1 MAWFVLG
8 LPPCT
13 SSPEGEAESLR
24 IDCSDATLSA
34 RLNSRDTRG
43 KSSSHGRRME
53 YSHCSLSGMMSR
65 LSEPI
70 TRTLR
75 RISKDL
81 GQSADISAS
90 QEDSPVRIS
99 PSQERVP
106 DWKARALGYG
116 ARCEGSS
123 AKWDRDTSSWRTP
136 QCLLFEDSTESLET
150 LPTSGIVSHGQL
162 SELTIQ
168 ALPTEENASGS
179 GERRRHIPTPT
190 VTDATS
196 LGEGG
201 RKITSEDNFRGV
213 SLKRLVEKRPDK
225 YWPANAECYTEDEID
240 E

>member
-8 LPPCT
+8 LPPCI
-13 SSPEGEAESLR
+13 SSRGEAEESLR

-43 KSSSHGRRME
+43 KSSSQGRRME

-75 RISKDL
+75 RISKD
-81 GQSADISAS
+81 SDPSESISAS
-90 QEDSPVRIS
+90 QEDSLVRICQ
-99 PSQERVP
+99 SQGREP
-106 DWKARALGYG
+106 DWTERAQGYG
-116 ARCEGSS
+116 VRCGESLARY
-123 AKWDRDTSSWRTP
+123 DRDTSSWRTP
-136 QCLLFEDSTESLET
+136 QCLLFEDSTECLET
-150 LPTSGIVSHGQL
+150 LPSWGSLADGEL
-162 SELTIQ
+162 SELMKQ
-168 ALPTEENASGS
+168 ELPTEESASGS

-196 LGEGG
+196 LGGGG

-213 SLKRLVEKRPDK
+213 SLKWLVEKRPDK
-225 YWPANAECYTEDEID
+225 YWPTNAECYTEDEID